1 MLINSQPI
9 TTIILISNPFPD
21 EAMNL
26 ALANFLLSTGSIVL
40 TPKDKASL
48 VDLSAEQHRQQLINI
63 AMEKMS
69 NWLVNNRTRRWR
81 PALQDAFDGRRPA
94 ALLYEDSKRIY
105 EEIPLRPLVNWDSY
119 RLFMFDPKYLTKV
132 KSWAK
137 PSEKTK
143 RKKKA
148 AKDDDDDD
156 YTPPANSRRKM
167 TVVQT
172 RPLPSMNNNMPPP
185 LDHSPCS
192 AFLNAG
198 GMQLDED
205 EGEGDVT
212 MMTAI

>member
-1 MLINSQPI
+1 
-9 TTIILISNPFPD
+9 
-21 EAMNL
+21 MNL

-48 VDLSAEQHRQQLINI
+48 VDLNTEQHRQQLINI

-132 KSWAK
+132 KTWAK
-137 PSEKTK
+137 PSEKTRRSK
-143 RKKKA
+143 GKKKA
-148 AKDDDDDD
+148 VKDDDDD
-156 YTPPANSRRKM
+156 YTPPPANSRRKR

-172 RPLPSMNNNMPPP
+172 RPLPSINHNMPPP

-198 GMQLDED
+198 TPMQLDED
-205 EGEGDVT
+205 EGDGLQ
-212 MMTAI
+212 MTAV

>member
-1 MLINSQPI
+1 
-9 TTIILISNPFPD
+9 
-21 EAMNL
+21 MNL

-48 VDLSAEQHRQQLINI
+48 VDLNTEQHRQQLINI

-132 KSWAK
+132 KTWAK
-137 PSEKTK
+137 PEKTRRK
-143 RKKKA
+143 AAKGKKKA
-148 AKDDDDDD
+148 AKDDDDE
-156 YTPPANSRRKM
+156 YTPPPATSRRKR

-172 RPLPSMNNNMPPP
+172 RPLPSINHNMPPP

-198 GMQLDED
+198 TPMQLDED
-205 EGEGDVT
+205 EGEGLQ
-212 MMTAI
+212 MMTAV

>member
-1 MLINSQPI
+1 
-9 TTIILISNPFPD
+9 
-21 EAMNL
+21 MNL

-48 VDLSAEQHRQQLINI
+48 VDLETEPYKQQLINI

-119 RLFMFDPKYLTKV
+119 RLFTFNPKYLTKV
-132 KSWAK
+132 KTWKK
-137 PSEKTK
+137 PEKTK
-143 RKKKA
+143 RGAKKKKA
-148 AKDDDDDD
+148 VEGDD
-156 YTPPANSRRKM
+156 TPPAANRKKM
-167 TVVQT
+167 TAVQT
-172 RPLPSMNNNMPPP
+172 RPLPSINNMPPP
-185 LDHSPCS
+185 LDHSPWS
-192 AFLNAG
+192 VFLNAG

-205 EGEGDVT
+205 EGDAT
-212 MMTAI
+212 MMTAV